1 MGDFSSGP
9 AVKPLCFPR
18 RRHTF
23 DPCSVTQPKTKI
35 KKKKKKKRDDTGK
48 GSGKKKGK
56 ERKHSQRPWQRYL
69 SA

>member
-35 KKKKKKKRDDTGK
+35 KKKKRRREMTQGRGVGRKRERRGNTHK
-48 GSGKKKGK
+48 GLGRGI
-56 ERKHSQRPWQRYL
+56 
-69 SA
+69 